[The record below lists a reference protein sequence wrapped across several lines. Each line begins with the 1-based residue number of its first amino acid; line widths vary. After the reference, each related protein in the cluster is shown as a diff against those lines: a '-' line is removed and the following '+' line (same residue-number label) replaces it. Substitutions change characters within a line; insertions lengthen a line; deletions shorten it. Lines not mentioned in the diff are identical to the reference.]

1 MASSR
6 LEIVEL
12 PSGEIVLRRT
22 DGEGEPF
29 VRIQFSPEA
38 KNLLGEAS
46 LDLGKAMIGAGVQIV
61 GHMYTR
67 EETPAAQAEEDD
79 ADVEVIELED
89 WQDME
94 GDFEFQMARVV
105 H

>member
-29 VRIQFSPEA
+29 VRIQFSSEA
-38 KNLLGEAS
+38 KTLLGQAS

-67 EETPAAQAEEDD
+67 EEGQGDQEE
-79 ADVEVIELED
+79 AEVIELED

-94 GDFEFQMARVV
+94 GDFELNMARVV

>member
-29 VRIQFSPEA
+29 VRIQFSSEA
-38 KNLLGEAS
+38 KDLLGEAS

-67 EETPAAQAEEDD
+67 EEKPAAQEEEAD
-79 ADVEVIELED
+79 AEVIELED

>member
-29 VRIQFSPEA
+29 VRIQFSNEA
-38 KNLLGEAS
+38 KTLLGEAS

-67 EETPAAQAEEDD
+67 EEGQPGQED
-79 ADVEVIELED
+79 ADAEVIELED
-89 WQDME
+89 WQDLE
-94 GDFEFQMARVV
+94 GDFEFKMARVV

>member
-29 VRIQFSPEA
+29 VRIQFSNEA
-38 KNLLGEAS
+38 KTLLGEAS

-67 EETPAAQAEEDD
+67 DTEAATQEDAE
-79 ADVEVIELED
+79 AEVIELED
-89 WQDME
+89 WQDIE
-94 GDFEFQMARVV
+94 GDFEFSMARVV

>member
-1 MASSR
+1 MASR

-12 PSGEIVLRRT
+12 PSGDIVLRRT

-29 VRIQFSPEA
+29 VRIQFSNEA
-38 KNLLGEAS
+38 RDLLGDAS

-67 EETPAAQAEEDD
+67 PEGHVATAETDVIEIEDWHDKEDD
-79 ADVEVIELED
+79 
-89 WQDME
+89 
-94 GDFEFQMARVV
+94 FEMGFARVV

>member
-29 VRIQFSPEA
+29 VRIQFSSEA

-67 EETPAAQAEEDD
+67 EEGQQPQDD
-79 ADVEVIELED
+79 ADAEVIEIED

-94 GDFEFQMARVV
+94 GDFEFKMARVV

>member
-29 VRIQFSPEA
+29 VRIQFSLEA
-38 KNLLGEAS
+38 KTLLGEAS

-67 EETPAAQAEEDD
+67 DESKIADPD
-79 ADVEVIELED
+79 ADAEVIEIED

-94 GDFEFQMARVV
+94 GDFEMNMARVV

>member
-38 KNLLGEAS
+38 KTLLGEAS

-67 EETPAAQAEEDD
+67 EEGKEID
-79 ADVEVIELED
+79 ADADPEVIEIED
-89 WQDME
+89 WQDIE
-94 GDFEFQMARVV
+94 GDFELNMARVV

>member
-6 LEIVEL
+6 LEIIEL

-29 VRIQFSPEA
+29 VRIQFSNEA
-38 KNLLGEAS
+38 KVLLGDAS

-61 GHMYTR
+61 GHMYSR
-67 EETPAAQAEEDD
+67 NDQPNQDEDE
-79 ADVEVIELED
+79 AEVIELED
-89 WQDME
+89 WQDVE
-94 GDFEFQMARVV
+94 GDFEFSMARVV

>member
-1 MASSR
+1 MVSR

-12 PSGEIVLRRT
+12 PSGDIVLRRT

-29 VRIQFSPEA
+29 VRIQFSTEA
-38 KNLLGEAS
+38 RDLLGDAS
-46 LDLGKAMIGAGVQIV
+46 LDLGRAMIGAGVQIV

-67 EETPAAQAEEDD
+67 PEGQVANADTDVIEIEDWHDKEEDF
-79 ADVEVIELED
+79 
-89 WQDME
+89 DMS
-94 GDFEFQMARVV
+94 FARVV

>member
-29 VRIQFSPEA
+29 VRIQFSNEA
-38 KNLLGEAS
+38 KTLLGEAS

-67 EETPAAQAEEDD
+67 EEGQTSQDD
-79 ADVEVIELED
+79 EAEVIE
-89 WQDME
+89 
-94 GDFEFQMARVV
+94 FKMARVV

>member
-38 KNLLGEAS
+38 KTLLGQAS

-67 EETPAAQAEEDD
+67 EEGQPVQEDAE
-79 ADVEVIELED
+79 AEVIELED

>member
-29 VRIQFSPEA
+29 VRIKFSPEA
-38 KNLLGEAS
+38 KSLLGEAS

-67 EETPAAQAEEDD
+67 EDGQLADAETD
-79 ADVEVIELED
+79 VIEIED

-94 GDFEFQMARVV
+94 GDFELNMARVV

>member
-29 VRIQFSPEA
+29 VRIQFSNEA
-38 KNLLGEAS
+38 KTLLGEAS

-67 EETPAAQAEEDD
+67 EEGQPAQRQDQEDD
-79 ADVEVIELED
+79 AEVIELED
-89 WQDME
+89 WPEME
-94 GDFEFQMARVV
+94 GDFEFKMASVV

>member
-67 EETPAAQAEEDD
+67 DD
-79 ADVEVIELED
+79 AQPVQEDAEPEVIELED

-94 GDFEFQMARVV
+94 GDFEFKMARVV